1 MHTYCARIVRM
12 RAKTDA
18 KLLLILQNVNSNG
31 SFSYH
36 IVTLW
41 VHFAIYKQANVE
53 VDIAT

>member
-1 MHTYCARIVRM
+1 MRM

-41 VHFAIYKQANVE
+41 VHFAIYEQANVE